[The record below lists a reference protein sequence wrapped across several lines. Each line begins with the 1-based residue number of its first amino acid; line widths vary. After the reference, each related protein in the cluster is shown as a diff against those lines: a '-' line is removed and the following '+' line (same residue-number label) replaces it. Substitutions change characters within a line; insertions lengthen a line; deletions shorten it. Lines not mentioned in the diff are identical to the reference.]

1 MKATVVIP
9 NLNGAGWLRDSI
21 ESVWAQT
28 EQDFELIVVDN
39 GSTDE
44 SLAIARSYRGRANY
58 TLIEN
63 AENTV
68 QTVYRQP
75 LSLFG
80 FPLPATV
87 ETTLCREVTPQE
99 YTVSETLACDL
110 ARNAVLRQAEQDFG
124 EIELLDLTMDTT
136 TQEDSLTARFHLR
149 FIANIAK
156 SVPFGGL
163 TGN

>member
-1 MKATVVIP
+1 MAQRPIRETHPRLIPGSPAVKARNPLHPVLKIMRIQ
-9 NLNGAGWLRDSI
+9 LLKGLL
-21 ESVWAQT
+21 
-28 EQDFELIVVDN
+28 LI
-39 GSTDE
+39 G
-44 SLAIARSYRGRANY
+44 RSHY
-58 TLIEN
+58 
-63 AENTV
+63 AEH
-68 QTVYRQP
+68 RQP